1 MIKLAHAVGQS
12 QFKSF
17 KAKAK
22 ETPYVYRENLKSFN
36 VLEVDKNN
44 VVIAFLLALVGL
56 NIGNG
61 SKSRY
66 IALIAAIDCL
76 LAAYSAGSIP
86 SLFFALNI
94 IMYFVSGS
102 KTII

>member
-1 MIKLAHAVGQS
+1 MDQATDE
-12 QFKSF
+12 SF

-22 ETPYVYRENLKSFN
+22 ETSSVYRDNLSLFN

-44 VVIAFLLALVGL
+44 VVIAFLLALVGQ

-76 LAAYSAGSIP
+76 LAASSAGTIP
-86 SLFFALNI
+86 SLLFALNI

-102 KTII
+102 